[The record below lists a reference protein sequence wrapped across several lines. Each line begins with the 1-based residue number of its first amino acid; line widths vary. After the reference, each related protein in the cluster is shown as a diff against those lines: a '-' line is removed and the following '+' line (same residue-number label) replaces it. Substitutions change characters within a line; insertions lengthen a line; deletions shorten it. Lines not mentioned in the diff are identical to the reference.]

1 MIAGK
6 GPSVSRRSAVL
17 GVLVVLSLGAL
28 TACGG
33 GKPATSASSPS
44 ASPTPTGPKTAP
56 ADYVAAV
63 DQSDTT
69 LMSSAVSDEH
79 NFVIGPKFML
89 ETQYAGVVTE
99 IPDTSA
105 ETLGLPGALKPA
117 AGHEFVVTTFSSSTT
132 YSQTVVAGGEL
143 PGGSPSTVDPDE
155 AVVVD
160 GKVHELSTSVSGGTL
175 IVSVPTGHKAYLRLT
190 QGGRSQSVDLRTGQ
204 RVSDSLTPYYP
215 YQHMHRGKMAD
226 HWDGTAFPVG
236 VRVAVTSVGGELSPF
251 APKAGWAAKGKAW
264 IYVDLRAVSVCS
276 KNAPDCEVKV
286 PRRDFAL
293 VLPDGRTVRAKAG
306 QASMTTAA
314 TSDVSYD
321 PTNASSK
328 GSGTFGFEVPAKT
341 RKVTLSITFGGRV
354 TLLKGKRKLHIPMGR
369 APGPARVKLIA

>member
-1 MIAGK
+1 M
-6 GPSVSRRSAVL
+6 SRRPTVL
-17 GVLVVLSLGAL
+17 GVLLALSLGAI
-28 TACGG
+28 TACGSG
-33 GKPATSASSPS
+33 QPSSSASSAS

-63 DQSDTT
+63 DQSDST
-69 LMSSAVSDEH
+69 LTSSQVSDRH

-89 ETQYAGVVTE
+89 ETQYSGVVTE
-99 IPDTSA
+99 IPETSA

-117 AGHEFVVTTFSSSTT
+117 AGHEFVVTALSSSTT
-132 YSQTVVAGGEL
+132 YSQTVVDGGKL
-143 PGGSPSTVDPDE
+143 PGGEAGASADPDE

-160 GKVHELSTSVSGGTL
+160 SKVHKLTTPVSGTL

-215 YQHMHRGKMAD
+215 YQHMHHGKTAD
-226 HWDGTAFPVG
+226 HWDGAAFPVA
-236 VRVAVTSVGGELSPF
+236 VRVSLAEVGGELSPF

-264 IYVDLRAVSVCS
+264 IYVDVRVLSICS
-276 KNAPDCEVKV
+276 KNASDCEVRV

-293 VLPDGRTVRAKAG
+293 VLQNGRTVHPKAG

-321 PTNASSK
+321 PTNPSSK
-328 GSGTFGFEVPAKT
+328 GSGTFGFEVPSNT
-341 RKVTLSITFGGRV
+341 RKATLSITFGGRV

-369 APGPARVKLIA
+369 APGPARVKLTA